1 MDRFAC
7 HLGQSAEG
15 PLQISKAARDLH
27 MQVIGLSGQGKSYFL
42 EHMIRQDIKNGAG
55 VCLIDPHGEV
65 YENLVDWL
73 ASESMHHKRHIH
85 LINPAMGE
93 WSVGFNPLA
102 GSNADV
108 STRVGAMIEACEHV
122 WDDDAS
128 SGHKTL
134 GKLLD
139 MVFSTIAAKQLSIRE
154 ALLLT
159 TEQNREIRQGLVAS
173 IGDPELS
180 MLWEEV
186 DALRPSERVMRFEA
200 VHNRLRD
207 LSRTPVIRSML
218 GQTDDLLNFKMC
230 MEEGDIVLVN
240 LAHGGQMKPQV
251 AQMLGALITADLF
264 FSAQSRDI
272 NEAKEQPFYCYID
285 ECGDYVNKTVAKGL
299 DETRKYG
306 LHFVLSHQRLSQL
319 GDKPSDPIR
328 NAVVAGAQSKVV
340 FLQDEPASADE
351 LGELLFGKQFD
362 FEKAKESLIKPT
374 VVGYQREIFTAEGYS
389 EGAGVHSASGA
400 GVGIGLTTSHP
411 DTDNPMLHLS
421 NSETE
426 SNFDSFGESY
436 SRSKS
441 FSEHEGL
448 VPIFEDRPTATFSR
462 DELKHMAANEIR
474 GLQARQ
480 AFAYRA
486 DDRQAVQFATSDI
499 FPSRP
504 TEEQVADFF
513 ETVRNREPSAN
524 RIVEVEASIL
534 QRHQLLSVVDY
545 VDDDDHWNLSS

>member
-319 GDKPSDPIR
+319 GDKPSD
-328 NAVVAGAQSKVV
+328 
-340 FLQDEPASADE
+340 
-351 LGELLFGKQFD
+351 
-362 FEKAKESLIKPT
+362 
-374 VVGYQREIFTAEGYS
+374 
-389 EGAGVHSASGA
+389 
-400 GVGIGLTTSHP
+400 
-411 DTDNPMLHLS
+411 
-421 NSETE
+421 
-426 SNFDSFGESY
+426 
-436 SRSKS
+436 
-441 FSEHEGL
+441 
-448 VPIFEDRPTATFSR
+448 
-462 DELKHMAANEIR
+462 
-474 GLQARQ
+474 
-480 AFAYRA
+480 
-486 DDRQAVQFATSDI
+486 
-499 FPSRP
+499 
-504 TEEQVADFF
+504 
-513 ETVRNREPSAN
+513 
-524 RIVEVEASIL
+524 
-534 QRHQLLSVVDY
+534 
-545 VDDDDHWNLSS
+545 

>member
-15 PLQISKAARDLH
+15 PLHISKAARDVH
-27 MQVIGLSGQGKSYFL
+27 MQVIGLSGQGKSSFL
-42 EHMIRQDIKNGAG
+42 EHMIRQDIENGAG
-55 VCLIDPHGEV
+55 VCLIDPHGGV
-65 YENLVDWL
+65 YDNLVDWL
-73 ASESMHHKRHIH
+73 AAKNMHLKRHIH
-85 LINPAMGE
+85 LINPAMGD

-102 GSNADV
+102 RGSADI
-108 STRVGAMIEACEHV
+108 STRVGTMIEACEHV
-122 WDDDAS
+122 WGDDAS

-139 MVFSTIAAKQLSIRE
+139 LVFSTIAAKQLSIRE

-159 TEQNREIRQGLVAS
+159 TEQNRAIRQGLVDS
-173 IGDPELS
+173 IGDPDLS
-180 MLWEEV
+180 MLWDEV

-207 LSRTPVIRSML
+207 LIRTPVIRSML
-218 GQTDDLLNFKMC
+218 GQTDDLLDFKTC

-240 LAHGGQMKPQV
+240 LEHRGRMKPQV
-251 AQMLGALITADLF
+251 AKMLGTLITAELF
-264 FSAQSRDI
+264 FSALSRERD
-272 NEAKEQPFYCYID
+272 EAKEQPFYCYID
-285 ECGDYVNKTVAKGL
+285 ECGDYVNETVAKGL

-306 LHFVLSHQRLSQL
+306 LHYVLSHQRMSHL

-328 NAVVAGAQSKVV
+328 NAVVASAQSKIV

-351 LGELLFGKQFD
+351 LGEFLFGKKFD

-374 VVGYQREIFTAEGYS
+374 VVGYERETFTAEGYS
-389 EGAGVHSASGA
+389 EGAGFHSASGA
-400 GVGIGLTTSHP
+400 GVGIGLTTSHS
-411 DTDNPMLHLS
+411 DIDNPMLHLS

-426 SNFDSFGESY
+426 SNFDSSGESY

-462 DELKHMAANEIR
+462 EELKHMAANEVR

-486 DDRQAVQFATSDI
+486 DDRQAIQFATSDI
-499 FPSRP
+499 FPVLP
-504 TEEQVADFF
+504 KGDQNKDFYA
-513 ETVRNREPSAN
+513 TVRRLDPSAN
-524 RIVEVEASIL
+524 RTDDVEASII
-534 QRHQLLSVVDY
+534 QRHQSLLAVDY
-545 VDDDDHWNLSS
+545 IDDDDHWHSSS